1 MRKAELLRQ
10 SALVALGLVS
20 SCALGQ
26 TGAISYPTRP
36 VTTVVAIA
44 SGGPI
49 DFEARL
55 YATKMT
61 ELTGQPFVLDYKPGA
76 GGAIGS
82 AYVAKAAPD
91 GHVLLVASAALTVA
105 PAFYKNL
112 PYDTVKDFAP
122 VSLMSK
128 RYSVLVVHPS
138 FPARNFVD
146 YVAYA
151 RANPG
156 KINFGTSGVGSISHL
171 SAAWMHNA
179 TNTRVTFLP
188 YKGNT
193 PLTQDLIAGRLDV
206 STANLLG
213 VAPLVKAGKVR
224 VVAFMSNVR
233 SSLLPGV
240 VPIAE
245 QGIPDFD
252 HVNWLGYVAPGATPT
267 AIVNKLGEAFARVAR
282 MPDVVT
288 TLETAGGA
296 LVGSTSGEF
305 RQVINTEIARWRR
318 VVEEN
323 GIKPEE

>member
-1 MRKAELLRQ
+1 MH
-10 SALVALGLVS
+10 SANPLARLAILSLALGATQAFS
-20 SCALGQ
+20 QSPAG
-26 TGAISYPTRP
+26 SYPSRP

-55 YATKMT
+55 YAAKMN
-61 ELTGQPFVLDYKPGA
+61 ELMGQPFVIDYKPGA

-91 GHVLLVASAALTVA
+91 GYTLLVASAALTVA

-128 RYSVLVVHPS
+128 RFSVLVVHPA
-138 FPARNFVD
+138 FPGRNFVD
-146 YVAYA
+146 YVAHA
-151 RANPG
+151 KANPG

-193 PLTQDLIAGRLDV
+193 PLTQDLIAGRLDA

-233 SSLLPGV
+233 SPIFPGI

-252 HVNWLGYVAPGATPT
+252 HVNWLGYVAPGATPAVIT
-267 AIVNKLGEAFARVAR
+267 NRLSEGFAKVAK
-282 MPDVVT
+282 MQDVVT

-296 LVGSTSGEF
+296 LVGSTPGEF
-305 RQVINTEIARWRR
+305 RQIISAELVRWRR

-323 GIKPEE
+323 GIRPEE